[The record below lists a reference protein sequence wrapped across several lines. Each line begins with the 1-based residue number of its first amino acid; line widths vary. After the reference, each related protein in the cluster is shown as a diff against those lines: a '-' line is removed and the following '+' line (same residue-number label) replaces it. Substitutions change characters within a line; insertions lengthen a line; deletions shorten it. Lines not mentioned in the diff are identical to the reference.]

1 MPEIAEIPG
10 RGIFFFKKVLAVISS
25 LKVILLAAAVVAL
38 FAAGITTLTFTE
50 FYSSIKP
57 EKTVSDVV
65 PSEYGLEYE
74 NPALQTED
82 GISLDAWFVPSGEKT
97 NRTIVVLHGY
107 LFDKNPVFPMADF
120 LHEGF
125 NILLPDFRCMG
136 RSGGS
141 YTSRG
146 FHEKK
151 DVAAAVKYL
160 RKRNQTAIGLF
171 EFSMGGAV
179 AIMAA
184 KNKGIDPVAADSNFA
199 GLNDREKL

>member
-1 MPEIAEIPG
+1 MI
-10 RGIFFFKKVLAVISS
+10 
-25 LKVILLAAAVVAL
+25 
-38 FAAGITTLTFTE
+38 
-50 FYSSIKP
+50 YSSIKP

-74 NPALQTED
+74 NLALQTED

-107 LFDKNPVFPMADF
+107 LFNKSSFPMADF

-125 NILLPDFRCMG
+125 NILRLGFRCLG

-146 FHEKK
+146 FRGKK
-151 DVAAAVKYL
+151 DVAAAVNCL

-171 EFSMGGAV
+171 GFSMGGAV

-184 KNKGIDPVAADSNFA
+184 KNRGIDPVAADSSFA
-199 GLNDREKL
+199 GLSDREKL